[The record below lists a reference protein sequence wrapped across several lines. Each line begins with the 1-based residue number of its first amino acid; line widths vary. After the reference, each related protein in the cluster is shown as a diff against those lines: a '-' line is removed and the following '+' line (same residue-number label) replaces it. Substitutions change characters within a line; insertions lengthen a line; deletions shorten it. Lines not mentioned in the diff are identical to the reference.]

1 MRRIYPYHFLIGQVR
16 LLVLVLITGTL
27 MSLGGLAPPAAG
39 AARTSATCRGPEA
52 LSNHLA
58 LSGKRRISFRR
69 VTCGAARSVV
79 KRFAGGCVAA
89 YTSQGSCTFRS
100 RKRWSCS
107 SRLAGPAASGAPS
120 SVTCKASRSRVRFRL
135 SLSGAIERSDE
146 YDTPPVEAALRY
158 PSTKTCIDSNG
169 ASKVVT
175 PPPAAPSE
183 SFDIR
188 VVAPVPLVFGQAV
201 QNQLVSHDVANRLH
215 LGLGSQPRNYPRR
228 LPVFLVAGAEEG
240 ETNHTCD
247 KTPKT
252 DANVVGIGT
261 GLVEAAETVAHE
273 LHHAYTRGIK
283 ISPTYPWFE
292 DQVGEWSVWKAGL
305 LKTPTSF
312 EALLQY
318 PNTAADTNNPD
329 DFRYGMWRFVQFLDD
344 RGLMVAGDGSWPI
357 ARAVAAG
364 APAHSVTLDHLL
376 RARGTSFGQE
386 LADFWGE
393 HLKSSPSRPPHV
405 KPTSWNSKQIR
416 IAPGRQDVT
425 IPARALHTPL
435 TDFKIERNVKRVEF
449 EFEPPTDGH
458 FWGLYEP
465 NGSKRFKFG
474 DTISFCVGGG
484 DQDDLGWPE
493 HFPVTFTNG
502 LLSGELTG
510 KIQVFAQTQTDQC
523 AVTAGNRA
531 CRVLRAAGAEA
542 LFGRPALHGYSGHT
556 GTRKGR
562 PYVSCTYGGIAGVA
576 TLDIERWRSSK
587 QLRDFIKSEERV
599 PGAERV
605 DLGDRAAMISPDPN
619 ALGLHIAVGRQK
631 LALVVATDAG
641 GRSKTLQLG
650 ENAVPL
656 VR

>member
-1 MRRIYPYHFLIGQVR
+1 M
-16 LLVLVLITGTL
+16 
-27 MSLGGLAPPAAG
+27 PPA
-39 AARTSATCRGPEA
+39 
-52 LSNHLA
+52 
-58 LSGKRRISFRR
+58 
-69 VTCGAARSVV
+69 
-79 KRFAGGCVAA
+79 
-89 YTSQGSCTFRS
+89 
-100 RKRWSCS
+100 
-107 SRLAGPAASGAPS
+107 
-120 SVTCKASRSRVRFRL
+120 
-135 SLSGAIERSDE
+135 
-146 YDTPPVEAALRY
+146 EAALRY

-169 ASKVVT
+169 PAKVVT
-175 PPPAAPSE
+175 PPPAAPSD

-201 QNQLVSHDVANRLH
+201 QNQLVAHDVANRLH
-215 LGLGSQPRNYPRR
+215 AGLGSQPRNYPRR

-305 LKTPTSF
+305 LKTPTPF

-364 APAHSVTLDHLL
+364 APAHSVTLDRLL
-376 RARGTSFGQE
+376 RARGSSFGQE

-393 HLKSSPSRPPHV
+393 HLKESPSRPPHV
-405 KPTSWNSKQIR
+405 KPTSWNSKEIR
-416 IAPGRQDVT
+416 IAPGRHDVT

-435 TDFKIERNVKRVEF
+435 TDFKLDQSVKRVEF

-484 DQDDLGWPE
+484 DQDDLGWPR

-523 AVTAGNRA
+523 TTPSNNQA
-531 CRVLRAAGAEA
+531 CRVLVQTGVPRLIGTPT
-542 LFGRPALHGYSGHT
+542 LSTGGHI
-556 GTRKGR
+556 GVRKGR
-562 PYVSCTYGGIAGVA
+562 RYSSCSYAGGTGVA
-576 TLDIERWRSSK
+576 NIDIERWGSSK
-587 QLRDFIKSEERV
+587 QLRNFVKAQERS
-599 PGAERV
+599 GGRHV
-605 DLGDRAAMISPDPN
+605 DIGDRGT
-619 ALGLHIAVGRQK
+619 LGEIEGSAVVYVAVGRQK
-631 LALVVATDAG
+631 LVVLVSSTAGSTSIALQIAE
-641 GRSKTLQLG
+641 S
-650 ENAVPL
+650 AVPII
-656 VR
+656 R